1 MNTTQQYAEQFGMAA
16 SRQWWSDARELAVS
30 FDRKQ
35 LEDSLVG
42 WIKLNK
48 RSEIATTN
56 ASVEFYYSLLNE
68 AFLSLYDSHTINPT
82 FPVTNL
88 GQQFIDKARQSTG
101 IGVEPLP
108 APIPVLSASDKLRAE
123 ITNDFRT
130 LSSKEVRAKISRDK
144 NYAAMFQELSQTDA
158 LSAGATTLTVITG
171 A

>member
-1 MNTTQQYAEQFGMAA
+1 MNTTQENAAKFGIAA
-16 SRQWWSDARELAVS
+16 AKKWWSTARELAVS
-30 FDRKQ
+30 FDRQ
-35 LEDSLVG
+35 VLEDGIVA
-42 WIKLNK
+42 WIKLN
-48 RSEIATTN
+48 RREEVANTVP
-56 ASVEFYYSLLNE
+56 SVEFYFALMSE
-68 AFLSLYDSHTINPT
+68 AFLSLYDSQTINPT